1 MENYVIFTAKTAIF
15 AKIGNKPELFDDLV
29 VYSGVYPL
37 SPYSGAEKPPK
48 EVRLVICEAVKE
60 GFNLRSH

>member
-1 MENYVIFTAKTAIF
+1 MENYVIFTAKN
-15 AKIGNKPELFDDLV
+15 GNFCKNRNKHELFDNLPAN
-29 VYSGVYPL
+29 SGVYPL